1 MVFQGNSKYRE
12 APKRLPLFYVNH
24 SGYHPVMPDNSLS
37 NSSRFK
43 TLFHISL
50 GQRFSCILF
59 LFACLT
65 LFPRALLMGQSEP
78 SPDYLTYH
86 SRVNQAESQL
96 SQGHF
101 QEALIIYQEILDA
114 YSFVFGRDAKIAI
127 QLALYLKED
136 QKALDLLQK
145 AIHQGL
151 DLKEVKKLPGVKRLR
166 KTPAWDR
173 LEKSYDD
180 LKAVSLNPVDTQ
192 VREMVREMY
201 KKDQKKAMG
210 ALMRIGDKAQIAYG
224 EKVFAPHSETQL
236 SELTGIITKGGYP
249 GEKRIRN
256 SYWASTILS
265 HHNSIS
271 RAYNQQDSLYP
282 DLKPLL
288 LEALKAGNISPYEL
302 ALVEDWKIATV
313 SSWSEPGY
321 GYLNSP
327 RAQTLSVTD
336 SLRKAIG
343 LRSVSLRNRL
353 VEQEAE
359 TGMDFFLPDWVRGKI
374 EIVTEEN

>member
-1 MVFQGNSKYRE
+1 MVYQGNSKYRE
-12 APKRLPLFYVNH
+12 APIRLPLFFVANPGFPPTMPYCCHSH
-24 SGYHPVMPDNSLS
+24 SGRNT
-37 NSSRFK
+37 
-43 TLFHISL
+43 TLFHMIL
-50 GQRFSCILF
+50 EQRFPCLLYLF
-59 LFACLT
+59 VCLT
-65 LFPRALLMGQSEP
+65 LFPQALLMGQSEH

-86 SRVNQAESQL
+86 SRVTQAESQL
-96 SQGHF
+96 SEGHF
-101 QEALIIYQEILDA
+101 QEALIIYEEILDA
-114 YSFVFGRDAKIAI
+114 YSFVFGRDAKIAL

-145 AIHQGL
+145 TIHQGL

-180 LKAVSLNPVDTQ
+180 LKAASLNPVDTL

-210 ALMRIGDKAQIAYG
+210 ALMRIGNKAQIAYG
-224 EKVFAPHSETQL
+224 EKIFAPHSETQL
-236 SELTGIITKGGYP
+236 SELTGIITTGGYP

-271 RAYNQQDSLYP
+271 TAYNQQDSLYP
-282 DLKPLL
+282 NLKPLL

-313 SSWSEPGY
+313 SSWSDPGY

-327 RAQTLSVTD
+327 QAQTLSVTD
-336 SLRKAIG
+336 SLRKALG
-343 LRSVSLRNRL
+343 LRSVTLRNRL

-359 TGMDFFLPDWVRGKI
+359 TGMDFFLPDWVGGKI
-374 EIVTEEN
+374 EIIKEEQ